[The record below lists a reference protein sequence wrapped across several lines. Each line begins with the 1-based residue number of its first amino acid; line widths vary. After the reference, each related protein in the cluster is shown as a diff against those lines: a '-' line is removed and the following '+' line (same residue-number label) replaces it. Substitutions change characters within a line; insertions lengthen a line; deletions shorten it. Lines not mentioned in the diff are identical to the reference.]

1 MIADRANPLVLVTG
15 GAGFIGSHLC
25 EALLMRG
32 ARVRV
37 LDDFSTGR
45 WENLARIHSDIE
57 VIEGGLESAS
67 AVERAVAGVDS
78 IAHLAAR
85 SSVVE
90 SIGARELY
98 WRVNVEGTAT
108 LFAAAAA
115 ARVRRVVFAASSSAY
130 GDRAPTHDQT
140 HDQAHDQ
147 THDQTHDQAHD
158 VAQEESMQPHP
169 ASPYAA
175 SKVEGERL
183 VRALAQTGGV
193 DALALRFFNVY
204 GLRQDPNSAYAA
216 VIPRFMTRVAE
227 GKPVTVFS
235 DGLQTR
241 DFVHVSDTARAVI
254 AALDA
259 KHVLGG
265 VIANV
270 GTGEATAVT
279 ELVRLVGAVLG
290 KPAMVEYQPAREGEV
305 RHSVAATE
313 RAAQLIGFRASMS
326 LESGLRTMV

>member
-1 MIADRANPLVLVTG
+1 MIAGRANPLVLVTG

-108 LFAAAAA
+108 LFATAAA

-147 THDQTHDQAHD
+147 AHD
-158 VAQEESMQPHP
+158 VPQDESMQPHP

-193 DALALRFFNVY
+193 DAIALRFFNVY

-270 GTGEATAVT
+270 GTGQATTVT

-305 RHSVAATE
+305 LHSVAAT
-313 RAAQLIGFRASMS
+313 
-326 LESGLRTMV
+326 

>member
-108 LFAAAAA
+108 LFATAAA

-130 GDRAPTHDQT
+130 GDRAPTHDQ
-140 HDQAHDQ
+140 A
-147 THDQTHDQAHD
+147 HDQAHD
-158 VAQEESMQPHP
+158 VPQDESMQPHP

-193 DALALRFFNVY
+193 DAIALRFFNVY

-259 KHVLGG
+259 KDVLGG

-270 GTGEATAVT
+270 GTGQATTVT

-313 RAAQLIGFRASMS
+313 RAAQLIGFRANIS

>member
-45 WENLARIHSDIE
+45 WENLERIHSEIE

-108 LFAAAAA
+108 LFATAAA

-130 GDRAPTHDQT
+130 GDRAPTHDQ
-140 HDQAHDQ
+140 A
-147 THDQTHDQAHD
+147 HDQAHD
-158 VAQEESMQPHP
+158 VPQDESMQPHP

-193 DALALRFFNVY
+193 DAIALRFFNVY

-270 GTGEATAVT
+270 GTGQATTVT

>member
-1 MIADRANPLVLVTG
+1 MIAGRANPLVLVTG

-108 LFAAAAA
+108 LFATAAA

-130 GDRAPTHDQT
+130 GDRAPTHDQ
-140 HDQAHDQ
+140 A
-147 THDQTHDQAHD
+147 HDQAHD
-158 VAQEESMQPHP
+158 VPQDESMQPHP

-193 DALALRFFNVY
+193 DAIALRFFNVY

-270 GTGEATAVT
+270 GTGQATTVT

>member
-1 MIADRANPLVLVTG
+1 MMADRANPLVLVTG

-25 EALLMRG
+25 EALLARG

-108 LFAAAAA
+108 LFATAAA

-130 GDRAPTHDQT
+130 GDRAPTHDQ
-140 HDQAHDQ
+140 A
-147 THDQTHDQAHD
+147 HDQAHD
-158 VAQEESMQPHP
+158 VPQDESMQPHP

-193 DALALRFFNVY
+193 DAIALRFFNVY

-270 GTGEATAVT
+270 GTGQATTVT

-313 RAAQLIGFRASMS
+313 RAAQLIGFRANMS

>member
-130 GDRAPTHDQT
+130 GDRAPTHDQ
-140 HDQAHDQ
+140 A
-147 THDQTHDQAHD
+147 HDQAHD
-158 VAQEESMQPHP
+158 VPQDESMQPHP

-193 DALALRFFNVY
+193 DAIALRFFNVY

-270 GTGEATAVT
+270 GTGQATTVT

>member
-1 MIADRANPLVLVTG
+1 MMTDRANPLVLVTG

-25 EALLMRG
+25 EALLARG

-45 WENLARIHSDIE
+45 WENLARIRSDIE

-115 ARVRRVVFAASSSAY
+115 ARARRVVFAASSSAY

-147 THDQTHDQAHD
+147 AHD
-158 VAQEESMQPHP
+158 VPQDESMQPHP

-193 DALALRFFNVY
+193 DAIALRFFNVY

-259 KHVLGG
+259 KDVLGG

-270 GTGEATAVT
+270 GTGQATTVT

-313 RAAQLIGFRASMS
+313 RAAQLIGFRANMS

>member
-1 MIADRANPLVLVTG
+1 
-15 GAGFIGSHLC
+15 
-25 EALLMRG
+25 
-32 ARVRV
+32 
-37 LDDFSTGR
+37 
-45 WENLARIHSDIE
+45 
-57 VIEGGLESAS
+57 
-67 AVERAVAGVDS
+67 
-78 IAHLAAR
+78 
-85 SSVVE
+85 
-90 SIGARELY
+90 
-98 WRVNVEGTAT
+98 
-108 LFAAAAA
+108 
-115 ARVRRVVFAASSSAY
+115 
-130 GDRAPTHDQT
+130 
-140 HDQAHDQ
+140 
-147 THDQTHDQAHD
+147 
-158 VAQEESMQPHP
+158 MQPHP

-193 DALALRFFNVY
+193 DAIALRFFNVY

-227 GKPVTVFS
+227 GEPVTVFS

-270 GTGEATAVT
+270 GTGQATTVT

-313 RAAQLIGFRASMS
+313 RAAQLIGFRANMS

>member
-1 MIADRANPLVLVTG
+1 MMTDRANPLVLVTG

-108 LFAAAAA
+108 LFATAAA

-147 THDQTHDQAHD
+147 AHD
-158 VAQEESMQPHP
+158 VPQDESMQPHP

-193 DALALRFFNVY
+193 DAIALRFFNVY

-227 GKPVTVFS
+227 GEPVTVFS

-259 KHVLGG
+259 KDVLGG

-270 GTGEATAVT
+270 GTGQATTVT

-313 RAAQLIGFRASMS
+313 RAAQLIGFRANMS

>member
-1 MIADRANPLVLVTG
+1 MIAGRANPLVLVTG

-25 EALLMRG
+25 EALLARG

-115 ARVRRVVFAASSSAY
+115 ARARRVVFAASSSAY

-147 THDQTHDQAHD
+147 AHD
-158 VAQEESMQPHP
+158 VPQDESMQPHP

-193 DALALRFFNVY
+193 DAIALRFFNVY

-235 DGLQTR
+235 DGL
-241 DFVHVSDTARAVI
+241 
-254 AALDA
+254 
-259 KHVLGG
+259 
-265 VIANV
+265 
-270 GTGEATAVT
+270 
-279 ELVRLVGAVLG
+279 
-290 KPAMVEYQPAREGEV
+290 
-305 RHSVAATE
+305 
-313 RAAQLIGFRASMS
+313 
-326 LESGLRTMV
+326 

>member
-1 MIADRANPLVLVTG
+1 MIAGRANPLVLVTG

-25 EALLMRG
+25 EALLARG

-45 WENLARIHSDIE
+45 WENLARIRSDIE
-57 VIEGGLESAS
+57 VIEGSLESAP

-130 GDRAPTHDQT
+130 GDRP
-140 HDQAHDQ
+140 Q

-158 VAQEESMQPHP
+158 HAHDVPQDESMQPHP

-193 DALALRFFNVY
+193 DAIALRFFNVY

-216 VIPRFMTRVAE
+216 VIPRFMKRVAE

-259 KHVLGG
+259 THALGG

-270 GTGEATAVT
+270 GTGQATTVT

-290 KPAMVEYQPAREGEV
+290 KPAVVEYQPAREGEV

-313 RAAQLIGFRASMS
+313 RAAQLIGFRANIS

>member
-1 MIADRANPLVLVTG
+1 MMTDRANPLVLVTG

-45 WENLARIHSDIE
+45 WENLARIRSEIE

-115 ARVRRVVFAASSSAY
+115 ARARRVVFAASSSAY

-147 THDQTHDQAHD
+147 AHD
-158 VAQEESMQPHP
+158 VPQDESMQPHP

-193 DALALRFFNVY
+193 DAIALRFFNVY

-259 KHVLGG
+259 KDVLGG

-270 GTGEATAVT
+270 GTGQATTVT

-313 RAAQLIGFRASMS
+313 RAAQLIGFRANMS

>member
-1 MIADRANPLVLVTG
+1 MIAGRANPLVLVTG

-25 EALLMRG
+25 EALLARG

-45 WENLARIHSDIE
+45 WENLARIRSDIE

-108 LFAAAAA
+108 LFATAAA

-130 GDRAPTHDQT
+130 GDRAPTHDQ
-140 HDQAHDQ
+140 A
-147 THDQTHDQAHD
+147 HDQAHD
-158 VAQEESMQPHP
+158 VPQDESMQPHP

-193 DALALRFFNVY
+193 DAIALRFFNVY

-259 KHVLGG
+259 KDVLGG

-270 GTGEATAVT
+270 GTGQATTVT

-313 RAAQLIGFRASMS
+313 RAAQLIGFRANMS

>member
-1 MIADRANPLVLVTG
+1 MIAGRANPLVLVTG

-67 AVERAVAGVDS
+67 AVARAGAGVDS

-130 GDRAPTHDQT
+130 GDRAPTHDQ
-140 HDQAHDQ
+140 A
-147 THDQTHDQAHD
+147 HDQAHD
-158 VAQEESMQPHP
+158 VPQDESMQPHP

-193 DALALRFFNVY
+193 DAIALRFFNVY
-204 GLRQDPNSAYAA
+204 GLRQDPHLRRRDPALHDASGRGRAGDGVQRWAA
-216 VIPRFMTRVAE
+216 N
-227 GKPVTVFS
+227 K
-235 DGLQTR
+235 
-241 DFVHVSDTARAVI
+241 
-254 AALDA
+254 
-259 KHVLGG
+259 
-265 VIANV
+265 
-270 GTGEATAVT
+270 
-279 ELVRLVGAVLG
+279 
-290 KPAMVEYQPAREGEV
+290 
-305 RHSVAATE
+305 
-313 RAAQLIGFRASMS
+313 GFRACFRHGARSD
-326 LESGLRTMV
+326 RRA

>member
-1 MIADRANPLVLVTG
+1 MMTDRANPLVLVTG

-108 LFAAAAA
+108 LFATAAA

-147 THDQTHDQAHD
+147 AHD
-158 VAQEESMQPHP
+158 VPQDESMQPHP

-193 DALALRFFNVY
+193 DAIALRFFNVY

-259 KHVLGG
+259 KDVLGG

-270 GTGEATAVT
+270 GTGQATTVT

-313 RAAQLIGFRASMS
+313 RAAQLIGFRANMS

>member
-1 MIADRANPLVLVTG
+1 MMTDRANPLVLVTG

-25 EALLMRG
+25 EALLARG

-130 GDRAPTHDQT
+130 GDRAPTHDQ
-140 HDQAHDQ
+140 A
-147 THDQTHDQAHD
+147 HDQAHD
-158 VAQEESMQPHP
+158 VPQDESMQPHP

-193 DALALRFFNVY
+193 DAIALRFFNVY

-259 KHVLGG
+259 KDVLGG

-313 RAAQLIGFRASMS
+313 RAAQLIGFRANMS

>member
-115 ARVRRVVFAASSSAY
+115 ARARRVVFAASSSAY
-130 GDRAPTHDQT
+130 GDRAPTHDQ
-140 HDQAHDQ
+140 A
-147 THDQTHDQAHD
+147 HDQAHD
-158 VAQEESMQPHP
+158 VPQDESMQPHP

-193 DALALRFFNVY
+193 DAIALRFFNVY

-259 KHVLGG
+259 KDVLGG

-270 GTGEATAVT
+270 GTGQATTVT

-313 RAAQLIGFRASMS
+313 RAAQLIGFRANIS

>member
-25 EALLMRG
+25 EAQLMRG

-45 WENLARIHSDIE
+45 WENLARIRSDIE

-130 GDRAPTHDQT
+130 GDRAPTHDQ
-140 HDQAHDQ
+140 A
-147 THDQTHDQAHD
+147 HDQTHDQAHD
-158 VAQEESMQPHP
+158 VPQDESMQPHP

-193 DALALRFFNVY
+193 DAIALRFFNVY

-270 GTGEATAVT
+270 GTGQATTVT

-313 RAAQLIGFRASMS
+313 RAAQLIGFRANIS

>member
-1 MIADRANPLVLVTG
+1 MIAGRANPLVLVTG

-115 ARVRRVVFAASSSAY
+115 ARARRVVFAASSSAY
-130 GDRAPTHDQT
+130 GDRAPTHDQ
-140 HDQAHDQ
+140 A
-147 THDQTHDQAHD
+147 HDQAHD
-158 VAQEESMQPHP
+158 VPQDESMQPHP

-193 DALALRFFNVY
+193 DAIALRFFNVY

-227 GKPVTVFS
+227 GEPVTVFS

-259 KHVLGG
+259 KDVLGG

-270 GTGEATAVT
+270 GTGQATTVT

-313 RAAQLIGFRASMS
+313 RAAQLIGFRANMS

>member
-1 MIADRANPLVLVTG
+1 MIAGRANPLVLVTG

-25 EALLMRG
+25 EALLARG

-108 LFAAAAA
+108 LFATAAA

-130 GDRAPTHDQT
+130 GDRAPTHDQ
-140 HDQAHDQ
+140 A
-147 THDQTHDQAHD
+147 HDQAHD
-158 VAQEESMQPHP
+158 VPQDESMQPHP

-193 DALALRFFNVY
+193 DAIALRFFNVY

-235 DGLQTR
+235 DGMQTR

-270 GTGEATAVT
+270 GTGQATTVT

-313 RAAQLIGFRASMS
+313 RAAQLIGFRANMS

>member
-1 MIADRANPLVLVTG
+1 MMTDRANPLVLVTG

-25 EALLMRG
+25 EALLARG

-130 GDRAPTHDQT
+130 GDRAPTHDQ
-140 HDQAHDQ
+140 A
-147 THDQTHDQAHD
+147 HDQAHD
-158 VAQEESMQPHP
+158 VPQDESMQPHP

-193 DALALRFFNVY
+193 DAIALRFFNVY

-259 KHVLGG
+259 KDVLGG

-270 GTGEATAVT
+270 GTGQATTVT

-313 RAAQLIGFRASMS
+313 RAAQLIGFRANMS

>member
-1 MIADRANPLVLVTG
+1 MIAGRANPLVLVTG

-25 EALLMRG
+25 EALLARG

-45 WENLARIHSDIE
+45 WENLAHIHSDIE

-115 ARVRRVVFAASSSAY
+115 ARARRVVFAASSSAY

-147 THDQTHDQAHD
+147 AHD
-158 VAQEESMQPHP
+158 VPQDESMQPHP

-193 DALALRFFNVY
+193 DAIALRFFNVY

-227 GKPVTVFS
+227 GEPVTVFS

-259 KHVLGG
+259 KDVLGG

-270 GTGEATAVT
+270 GTGQATTVT

>member
-1 MIADRANPLVLVTG
+1 MIAGRANPLVLVTG

-25 EALLMRG
+25 EALLARG

-108 LFAAAAA
+108 LFATAAA

-130 GDRAPTHDQT
+130 GDRAPTHDQ
-140 HDQAHDQ
+140 A
-147 THDQTHDQAHD
+147 HDQAHD
-158 VAQEESMQPHP
+158 VPQDESMQPHP

-193 DALALRFFNVY
+193 DAIALRFFNVY

-259 KHVLGG
+259 KDVLGG

-270 GTGEATAVT
+270 GTGQATTVT

-313 RAAQLIGFRASMS
+313 RAAQLIGFRANMS

>member
-108 LFAAAAA
+108 LFATAAA

-130 GDRAPTHDQT
+130 GDRAPTHDQ
-140 HDQAHDQ
+140 A
-147 THDQTHDQAHD
+147 HDQAHD
-158 VAQEESMQPHP
+158 VPQDESMQPHP

-259 KHVLGG
+259 KDVLGG

-270 GTGEATAVT
+270 GTGQATTVT

-313 RAAQLIGFRASMS
+313 RAAQLIGFRANMS

>member
-1 MIADRANPLVLVTG
+1 MMTDRANPLVRVTG

-25 EALLMRG
+25 EALLARG

-45 WENLARIHSDIE
+45 WENLARIRSDIE

-108 LFAAAAA
+108 LFATAAA

-130 GDRAPTHDQT
+130 GDRAPN

-147 THDQTHDQAHD
+147 AHD
-158 VAQEESMQPHP
+158 VPQDESMQPHP

-193 DALALRFFNVY
+193 DAIALRFFNVY

-227 GKPVTVFS
+227 GEPVTVFS

-259 KHVLGG
+259 KDVLGG

-270 GTGEATAVT
+270 GTGQATTVT

-313 RAAQLIGFRASMS
+313 RAAQLIGFRANMS

>member
-1 MIADRANPLVLVTG
+1 MMTGRANPLVLVTG

-25 EALLMRG
+25 EALLARG

-108 LFAAAAA
+108 LFATAAA

-147 THDQTHDQAHD
+147 AHD
-158 VAQEESMQPHP
+158 VPQDESMQPHP

-193 DALALRFFNVY
+193 DAIALRFFNVY

-259 KHVLGG
+259 KDVLGG

-270 GTGEATAVT
+270 GTGQATTVT

-313 RAAQLIGFRASMS
+313 RAAQLIGFRANMS

>member
-1 MIADRANPLVLVTG
+1 MIAGRANPLVLVTG

-25 EALLMRG
+25 EALLARG

-108 LFAAAAA
+108 LFATAAA
-115 ARVRRVVFAASSSAY
+115 ARARRVVFAASSSAY

-147 THDQTHDQAHD
+147 AHD
-158 VAQEESMQPHP
+158 VPQDESMQPHP

-193 DALALRFFNVY
+193 DAIALRFFNVY

-270 GTGEATAVT
+270 GTGQATTVT

-313 RAAQLIGFRASMS
+313 RAAQLIGFRANMS

>member
-1 MIADRANPLVLVTG
+1 MIAGRANPLVLVTG

-25 EALLMRG
+25 EALLARG

-45 WENLARIHSDIE
+45 WENLARIRSDIE
-57 VIEGGLESAS
+57 VIEGSLESAP

-130 GDRAPTHDQT
+130 GDRPQI
-140 HDQAHDQ
+140 HDQ
-147 THDQTHDQAHD
+147 THDQTHDHAHD
-158 VAQEESMQPHP
+158 VPQDESMQPHP

-193 DALALRFFNVY
+193 DAIALRFFNVY

-216 VIPRFMTRVAE
+216 VIPRFMKRVAE
-227 GKPVTVFS
+227 GKSVTVFS

-259 KHVLGG
+259 THALGG

-270 GTGEATAVT
+270 GTGQATTVT

-313 RAAQLIGFRASMS
+313 RAAQLIGFRANIS

>member
-1 MIADRANPLVLVTG
+1 MIAGRANPLVLVTG

-25 EALLMRG
+25 EALLARG

-147 THDQTHDQAHD
+147 AHD
-158 VAQEESMQPHP
+158 VPQDESMQPHP

-193 DALALRFFNVY
+193 DAIALRFFNVY

-270 GTGEATAVT
+270 GTGQATTVT

-313 RAAQLIGFRASMS
+313 RAAQLIGFRANMS

>member
-1 MIADRANPLVLVTG
+1 MIAGRANPLVLVTG

-25 EALLMRG
+25 EALLARG

-45 WENLARIHSDIE
+45 WENLARIRSDIE

-108 LFAAAAA
+108 LFATAAA

-147 THDQTHDQAHD
+147 AHD
-158 VAQEESMQPHP
+158 VPQDESMQPHP

-193 DALALRFFNVY
+193 DAIALRFFNVY

-259 KHVLGG
+259 KDVLGG

-270 GTGEATAVT
+270 GTGQATTVT

-313 RAAQLIGFRASMS
+313 RAAQLIGFRANMS

>member
-1 MIADRANPLVLVTG
+1 MIAGRANPLVLVTG

-130 GDRAPTHDQT
+130 GDRAPTHDQ
-140 HDQAHDQ
+140 A
-147 THDQTHDQAHD
+147 HDQAHD
-158 VAQEESMQPHP
+158 VPQDESMQPHP

-193 DALALRFFNVY
+193 DAIALRFFNVY

-259 KHVLGG
+259 KDVLGG

-270 GTGEATAVT
+270 GTGQATAVT

-313 RAAQLIGFRASMS
+313 RAAQLIGFRANMS

>member
-1 MIADRANPLVLVTG
+1 MIAGRANPLVLVTG

-45 WENLARIHSDIE
+45 WENLARIRSDIE

-130 GDRAPTHDQT
+130 GDRAPTHDQ
-140 HDQAHDQ
+140 A
-147 THDQTHDQAHD
+147 HDQAHD
-158 VAQEESMQPHP
+158 VPQDESMQPHP

-193 DALALRFFNVY
+193 DAIALRFFNVY

-259 KHVLGG
+259 KDVLGG

-270 GTGEATAVT
+270 GTGQATTVT

-313 RAAQLIGFRASMS
+313 RAAQLIGFRANMS

>member
-140 HDQAHDQ
+140 HDQAHDV
-147 THDQTHDQAHD
+147 AHD
-158 VAQEESMQPHP
+158 VPQDESMQPHP

-204 GLRQDPNSAYAA
+204 GLRQAPNSAYAA
-216 VIPRFMTRVAE
+216 VIPRVMTRGAE

-270 GTGEATAVT
+270 GTGQATTVT

>member
-1 MIADRANPLVLVTG
+1 MIAGRANPLVLVTG

-25 EALLMRG
+25 EALLARG

-45 WENLARIHSDIE
+45 WENLARIRSDIE
-57 VIEGGLESAS
+57 VIEGSLESAP

-130 GDRAPTHDQT
+130 GDRPRI
-140 HDQAHDQ
+140 HDQ

-158 VAQEESMQPHP
+158 QAHDVPQDESMQPHP

-259 KHVLGG
+259 THALGG

-270 GTGEATAVT
+270 GTGQATTVT

-313 RAAQLIGFRASMS
+313 RAAQLIGFRANMS

>member
-1 MIADRANPLVLVTG
+1 MMTDRANPLVLVTG

-25 EALLMRG
+25 EALLARG

-130 GDRAPTHDQT
+130 GDRAPTHDQ
-140 HDQAHDQ
+140 A
-147 THDQTHDQAHD
+147 HDQAHD
-158 VAQEESMQPHP
+158 VPQDESMQPHP

-193 DALALRFFNVY
+193 DAIALRFFNVY

-227 GKPVTVFS
+227 GEPVTVFS

-259 KHVLGG
+259 KDVLGG

-270 GTGEATAVT
+270 GTGQATTVT

-313 RAAQLIGFRASMS
+313 RAAQLIGFRANMS

>member
-1 MIADRANPLVLVTG
+1 MIAGRANPLVLVTG

-25 EALLMRG
+25 EALLARG

-108 LFAAAAA
+108 LFATAAA

-147 THDQTHDQAHD
+147 AHD
-158 VAQEESMQPHP
+158 VPQDESMQPHP

-193 DALALRFFNVY
+193 DAIALRFFNVY

-270 GTGEATAVT
+270 GTGQATTVT

-313 RAAQLIGFRASMS
+313 RAAQLIGFRANMS

>member
-1 MIADRANPLVLVTG
+1 MIAGRANPLVLVTG

-147 THDQTHDQAHD
+147 AHD
-158 VAQEESMQPHP
+158 VPQDESMQPHP

-270 GTGEATAVT
+270 GTGQATTVT

-313 RAAQLIGFRASMS
+313 RAAQLIGFRANMS

>member
-1 MIADRANPLVLVTG
+1 MMTDRANPLVLVTG

-25 EALLMRG
+25 EALLARG

-130 GDRAPTHDQT
+130 GDRAPTHDQ
-140 HDQAHDQ
+140 A
-147 THDQTHDQAHD
+147 HDQAHD
-158 VAQEESMQPHP
+158 VPQDESMQPHP

-193 DALALRFFNVY
+193 DAIALRFFNVY

-313 RAAQLIGFRASMS
+313 RAAQLIGFRANMS

>member
-25 EALLMRG
+25 EALLARG

-45 WENLARIHSDIE
+45 WENLARIRSDIE
-57 VIEGGLESAS
+57 VIEGGLESAP

-115 ARVRRVVFAASSSAY
+115 ARARRVVFAASSSAY
-130 GDRAPTHDQT
+130 GAHDQT
-140 HDQAHDQ
+140 HDQA
-147 THDQTHDQAHD
+147 HDQAHD

-193 DALALRFFNVY
+193 DAIALRFFNVY

-227 GKPVTVFS
+227 GEPVTVFS